1 MLNSLA
7 CVVIAVLSA
16 RACAGGGEM
25 YGLVLTHNSPS
36 EVSLAQLD
44 TKGGN
49 WSLIGGQHSVLD
61 GMGDLSAVDTKTQTF
76 YYLGDT
82 SGGTTLLGVSL
93 KDGSE
98 VCQGVIPVAE
108 KGYVGIAQSID
119 YDPTTDSLVI
129 SGLSP
134 DKNASSGHSVYRTGG
149 CTKDKKVEKLEFVG
163 QFGDAS
169 WVPMLHASALDSTG
183 QRLFVTLATA
193 QSTFAIGVID
203 LQNKGDMIV
212 IAEDSSN
219 HMMYGMH
226 YDPERKNLIG
236 VVQNAAGGL
245 DLKTLAVEGAKPTW
259 QTSTLPPQDYEWL
272 YGNMGT
278 VSAINQK
285 GGFLYVL
292 AGKNPN
298 KLGDPPLPAMHLVE
312 IDVRHSKVTATP
324 AVAKL
329 PLGTNTILEMNFVQ

>member
-7 CVVIAVLSA
+7 CVVLAVLSA

-119 YDPTTDSLVI
+119 YD
-129 SGLSP
+129 
-134 DKNASSGHSVYRTGG
+134 
-149 CTKDKKVEKLEFVG
+149 
-163 QFGDAS
+163 
-169 WVPMLHASALDSTG
+169 
-183 QRLFVTLATA
+183 QR
-193 QSTFAIGVID
+193 
-203 LQNKGDMIV
+203 
-212 IAEDSSN
+212 
-219 HMMYGMH
+219 
-226 YDPERKNLIG
+226 R
-236 VVQNAAGGL
+236 
-245 DLKTLAVEGAKPTW
+245 
-259 QTSTLPPQDYEWL
+259 
-272 YGNMGT
+272 T
-278 VSAINQK
+278 VSSSAA
-285 GGFLYVL
+285 L
-292 AGKNPN
+292 ARTK
-298 KLGDPPLPAMHLVE
+298 M
-312 IDVRHSKVTATP
+312 
-324 AVAKL
+324 L
-329 PLGTNTILEMNFVQ
+329 PLGIQSTEPVGAQRIRRWKSWSLSGSLGTQAGFQCSMPLRLIRLASGCL